1 MKSEY
6 TLVLVAFFLSFLR
19 VVDYYKHIL
28 DTKDVSNISI
38 KYTILGLI
46 SSLIFLYIQLKHR
59 ENIFAGMLSITIAL
73 ELYVLYILT
82 EREFKYNSIKP
93 EEIKED

>member
-1 MKSEY
+1 MKSEH
-6 TLVLVAFFLSFLR
+6 TLVLVAFFLSSLK
-19 VVDYYKHIL
+19 VVDYYKYIL

-46 SSLIFLYIQLKHR
+46 SSLIALYIQLKHHQ
-59 ENIFAGMLSITIAL
+59 NMFAGVLSITIAL

-82 EREFKYNSIKP
+82 ERELKYNSIKP
-93 EEIKED
+93 KVLKD